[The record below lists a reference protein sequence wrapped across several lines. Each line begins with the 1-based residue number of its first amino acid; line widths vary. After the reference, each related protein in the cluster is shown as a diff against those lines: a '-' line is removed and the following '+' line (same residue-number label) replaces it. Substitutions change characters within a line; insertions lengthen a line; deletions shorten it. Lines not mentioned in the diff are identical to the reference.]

1 MAHELLEPFGSPAID
16 SAVARVIAHMVSMQM
31 SKDSPRVRVSDFIPQ
46 RAEALREYLAGD
58 REEEPEV

>member
-16 SAVARVIAHMVSMQM
+16 GAVARIIAHMVSMQL

-46 RAEALREYLAGD
+46 RADALREYLAGQA
-58 REEEPEV
+58 EESEV